1 MSYLNEIIT
10 YKNSIIKEE
19 DIPLFKEDEKGFL
32 AVYEIDIYE
41 RLEKKFNKF
50 ESLKELRVGLDENN
64 NPVVDYVFDKKIPDN
79 YIDRMAKELNLLNDK
94 KRSLD
99 VFIDG
104 YLSSDKQEWRIFLYL
119 KQALLFNNESN
130 HICVLNKGEVTKLL
144 NIAHSENTKN
154 VLLVSEDEKYK
165 KEIILF
171 NERNKQAFSEENIGN
186 VRRFINKKKEN
197 LAYINLLLLTREL
210 TGEDYLRIKLRK
222 TKGQFIVDT
231 NNKKLKKLESFQFL
245 DFLFK
250 NRGYFPEI
258 NNDKKEVFF
267 KQGSTA
273 RDIVM
278 QLVSDYSKKRREE
291 ILEFL
296 ENQEN
301 ELNIKKERECL
312 RSINT
317 NTHKKNINR
326 F

>member
-79 YIDRMAKELNLLNDK
+79 YIDRMAKELNLFNDK

-154 VLLVSEDEKYK
+154 VLLVSEDEEYK